1 MPPATLLSLPREI
14 RDQILDL
21 CLTTALPPPPP
32 TQKYTKQPI
41 PSSIFITSSAQK
53 KWQPIFNFPL
63 HPQTNGG
70 GLLLTCRQIGAETH
84 DTLERLH
91 VHGKL
96 RYVMRLRIEEEEGDV
111 TGERERYRVD
121 WVVLPTRT
129 WPEDSRHAKATT
141 GKGKESLQLQQD
153 ELRQPVNLVVQVERT
168 MREKPTPED
177 ENQDQDQGSLS
188 PCSGQDQRHHDDDQ
202 EPPQYLSALFR
213 RYHFLCRPELR
224 PPLPPPAPVVRS
236 LLRVAEHGVLLLHW
250 TLGDM
255 VARAVTEGPC
265 CFSKGPWKPLPPPS
279 CPTSTEKPWSRPVA
293 PTASSSTKT
302 IPPPPAPSSSSLS
315 KEPHSRP
322 TPQPPPPSSTI
333 RAPYNP
339 HPRPF
344 TLTLSCNS
352 TQAQPLSTPLL
363 EFLPFYL
370 HSAKL
375 SYSPFRSL
383 IARGLLRRFD
393 ITTTSTTNN
402 TLESGDYRGGPGSG
416 SDGCLD
422 SVGGVNA
429 YPAPAASWTRP
440 QGQARCPVPARC
452 CCAPGNGPG
461 HGQEEMWEKE
471 RHLHWV
477 CDAVRRAEEAE
488 SERERQRREAQ
499 AARDYDDD
507 W

>member
-21 CLTTALPPPPP
+21 CLTTALPPPTP

-41 PSSIFITSSAQK
+41 PPSIFITSSAQK

-63 HPQTNGG
+63 PPQTNGG

-84 DTLERLH
+84 DALERLH

-96 RYVMRLRIEEEEGDV
+96 RYVMRLRIEEEEGDA
-111 TGERERYRVD
+111 TGERERYWVD

-129 WPEDSRHAKATT
+129 WPQDSRHAKPAT
-141 GKGKESLQLQQD
+141 GKGKESLQPQQD
-153 ELRQPVNLVVQVERT
+153 ELRQPVDLVVQVERT

-177 ENQDQDQGSLS
+177 ENQDRQQGSLS
-188 PCSGQDQRHHDDDQ
+188 PSSGQDQQHHHDDQ

-224 PPLPPPAPVVRS
+224 PPLPSPTPVVRS

-265 CFSKGPWKPLPPPS
+265 CFSKGPPLSPPPPS
-279 CPTSTEKPWSRPVA
+279 CSTSTEKPWLRPVP

-302 IPPPPAPSSSSLS
+302 IPPTPPTPPAPSSSSGP
-315 KEPHSRP
+315 K
-322 TPQPPPPSSTI
+322 
-333 RAPYNP
+333 APYNP
-339 HPRPF
+339 HPLPF
-344 TLTLSCNS
+344 TLTLSCTG
-352 TQAQPLSTPLL
+352 TQTQPLSKPLL

-383 IARGLLRRFD
+383 VARGLLRRFD
-393 ITTTSTTNN
+393 ISTSSTTTA
-402 TLESGDYRGGPGSG
+402 LEAGDYCREY
-416 SDGCLD
+416 D
-422 SVGGVNA
+422 SA
-429 YPAPAASWTRP
+429 AAAASAASWTRP
-440 QGQARCPVPARC
+440 QSQARCPVPARC

-461 HGQEEMWEKE
+461 QEQGQEEICEKE
-471 RHLHWV
+471 AHLHWV

-488 SERERQRREAQ
+488 SERERQRREVQ